1 MLDLDKPLNARFYA
15 FGNGDKEAD
24 IIDSHIVARDQTKAE
39 CKGDTFMDLTSK
51 LCTQHC
57 HEDCD
62 PLYGKQRI
70 SPRFGMSCKL
80 RCVFLVPRWHALLCD
95 KQTVCLA
102 CAVRISSVI
111 PGYKSIK
118 SLTDIETKTTA
129 S

>member
-15 FGNGDKEAD
+15 FGNGNKEAD
-24 IIDSHIVARDQTKAE
+24 VIDAHIVARDQTKAE

-70 SPRFGMSCKL
+70 SLHEWDVMQAKMSFPRFMVS
-80 RCVFLVPRWHALLCD
+80 RFVV
-95 KQTVCLA
+95 
-102 CAVRISSVI
+102 
-111 PGYKSIK
+111 
-118 SLTDIETKTTA
+118 
-129 S
+129 

>member
-15 FGNGDKEAD
+15 FGNDKKEAD
-24 IIDSHIVARDQTKAE
+24 VIDAHIVARDQTKAE

-62 PLYGKQRI
+62 PLYGKPRN
-70 SPRFGMSCKL
+70 SPRFGMSRKL
-80 RCVFLVPRWHALLCD
+80 RCVFLVLRFHALLRDKLCD
-95 KQTVCLA
+95 KQTVCF
-102 CAVRISSVI
+102 
-111 PGYKSIK
+111 
-118 SLTDIETKTTA
+118 A